1 MRIQFYLNNE
11 EETEIT
17 TMYDMQSNPFAVGD
31 IVHLDVEELYPM
43 DYNKYKESFQKTLI
57 QRNEELQT
65 KFRRKKVKLVREG
78 KWMQVKVIDKTK
90 LTIEYH
96 CEIVE

>member
-1 MRIQFYLNNE
+1 MTIHFYLNNE

-31 IVHLDVEELYPM
+31 IVHLDVEDLFPS
-43 DYNKYKESFQKTLI
+43 DYNEYKESFQKTLI
-57 QRNEELQT
+57 KDNEELIG
-65 KFRRKKVKLVREG
+65 KFRRKKIKIVREG
-78 KWMQVKVIDKTK
+78 KYMQFKVINKTK
-90 LTIEYH
+90 LIIEYH

>member
-57 QRNEELQT
+57 QSNEELQT

-78 KWMQVKVIDKTK
+78 KWMQFKAIDKTK

>member
-1 MRIQFYLNNE
+1 MTIQFYLDNE

-31 IVHLDVEELYPM
+31 IVHLDVEELYPI

-57 QRNEELQT
+57 QSNEELET
-65 KFRRKKVKLVREG
+65 KFKRKKVKLVRVG
-78 KWMQVKVIDKTK
+78 KYMRFKVIDKTQ

>member
-1 MRIQFYLNNE
+1 MTIHFYLNNE

-43 DYNKYKESFQKTLI
+43 DYNKYN
-57 QRNEELQT
+57 R
-65 KFRRKKVKLVREG
+65 
-78 KWMQVKVIDKTK
+78 
-90 LTIEYH
+90 YY
-96 CEIVE
+96 